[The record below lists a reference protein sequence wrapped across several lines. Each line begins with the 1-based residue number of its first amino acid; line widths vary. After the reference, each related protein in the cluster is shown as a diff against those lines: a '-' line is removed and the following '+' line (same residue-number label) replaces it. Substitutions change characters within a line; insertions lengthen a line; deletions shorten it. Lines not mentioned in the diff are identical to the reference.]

1 MGDCHHRHTDLF
13 FHSINRLIRC
23 TRTTPFL
30 TALAYRVPSMT
41 ANRMHNTLSVDHRFR
56 VTTITTVAVSW
67 KVFRTGP
74 EPATSRPGLH
84 TTSRCISSAQLRW
97 TVNSRLW
104 GAVAVPVSCQ
114 CASTKG
120 PGTRCPPNGYISN
133 SINSTSTNAS
143 VFPVLRRRSWDPRQS
158 APVAT
163 STRAKKV
170 SRSFIA
176 STSV

>member
-1 MGDCHHRHTDLF
+1 
-13 FHSINRLIRC
+13 
-23 TRTTPFL
+23 
-30 TALAYRVPSMT
+30 MT

-84 TTSRCISSAQLRW
+84 TTSRRCISSVRRRW

-104 GAVAVPVSCQ
+104 GAVEVPVPCQ

-133 SINSTSTNAS
+133 SINSTSTSINAS
-143 VFPVLRRRSWDPRQS
+143 VFPVLRRRSWGPRQS
-158 APVAT
+158 APAAT
-163 STRAKKV
+163 STKAKKV
-170 SRSFIA
+170 SRPFIA
-176 STSV
+176 STSVYNHHAELGIII